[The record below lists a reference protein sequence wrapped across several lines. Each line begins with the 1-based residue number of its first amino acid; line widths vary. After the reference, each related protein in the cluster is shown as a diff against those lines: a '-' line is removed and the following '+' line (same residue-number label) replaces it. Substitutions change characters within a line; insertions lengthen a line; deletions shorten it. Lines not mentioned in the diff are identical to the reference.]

1 MKRRITKI
9 KYKPGDFVTINW
21 TAGEKHEDEYS
32 IKCRDVPRGEFI
44 RAMSELNRHV
54 VEMCELPD
62 IALYRV
68 QTRSVSLNY
77 GGENETLGATISA
90 QMELLKSNQPLNINT
105 PNKTVEPYNKDT
117 PWDEKICLT
126 EECTDAIYEL
136 IEEANLYI
144 DGTRAQGSLF
154 EAEKKAV

>member
-1 MKRRITKI
+1 MKRRLTKI
-9 KYKPGDFVTINW
+9 KYKPGDSVLINW
-21 TAGEKHEDEYS
+21 TAGKTNEDEYS
-32 IKCRDVPRGEFI
+32 IKCKDMPRGEFI
-44 RAMSELNRHV
+44 RAMQGLNKHV
-54 VEMCELPD
+54 VDMCELPEE
-62 IALYRV
+62 AAFRV

-126 EECTDAIYEL
+126 EECVDALYEL

-154 EAEKKAV
+154 DEVKKAV